1 MIYVLM
7 CFMVVNILIIIFFD
21 FFFLVMNG
29 FIGVFIYKCECF
41 VIVVFVMELNNYM
54 ILII

>member
-1 MIYVLM
+1 M
-7 CFMVVNILIIIFFD
+7 CFNVFYGCKYIIIFFD